1 VLTNL
6 RLAQIYA
13 VFRLELKKTF
23 FAKRGLWIYLLAFA
37 PAALFAGHTIVQ
49 LRINRPCDMGLDT
62 NIFATVFQFFYLRLA
77 IFFGCLGIF
86 MNLFRGEVLD
96 KSLHFYFLAPIRR
109 DVLLVA
115 KFVTGLLAAILIF
128 CTSTVVQF
136 FALYWHFPSN
146 AVQDYLFR
154 NNGLSHLGAY
164 AGVTALACV
173 GYGSVFLAA
182 GILLRNPIIPAA
194 VILVWEASNSFLPA
208 VLQKLSVIYYLKS
221 LCPIEVPPQV
231 PPPFALLAV
240 NPDPISPMI
249 AIPGLL
255 ILSAIVLVL
264 ASLRIRHMEINYG
277 TET

>member
-1 VLTNL
+1 MLTNL

-13 VFRLELKKTF
+13 VMRLELKKTF
-23 FAKRGLWIYLLAFA
+23 FARRGLWIYLLAFS
-37 PAALFAGHTIVQ
+37 PVVLFAGHTIVQ
-49 LRINRPCDMGLDT
+49 LRLQRPCDFGLDT
-62 NIFATVFQFFYLRLA
+62 NIFAGVFQFFYLRLA

-109 DVLLVA
+109 DVLLLG
-115 KFVTGLLAAILIF
+115 KFLTGLLAAIVIF
-128 CTSTVVQF
+128 CSSTVIQF

-146 AVQDYLFR
+146 TLQDYLFR
-154 NNGLSHLGAY
+154 NNGLSHLVAY
-164 AGVTALACV
+164 TGVTALACV

-194 VILVWEASNSFLPA
+194 VILVWEAANAFLPA

-221 LCPIEVPPQV
+221 LCPIEVPPNV
-231 PPPFALLAV
+231 PPPFALLVV
-240 NPDPISPMI
+240 NPDPVSAIV

-255 ILSAIVLVL
+255 LLSLAVLLL
-264 ASLRIRHMEINYG
+264 ASLRILRMEISYG
-277 TET
+277 TQ

>member
-1 VLTNL
+1 MLTNL

-23 FAKRGLWIYLLAFA
+23 FAKRGLWIYLLAFG
-37 PAALFAGHTIVQ
+37 PAILFAGHTIVQ
-49 LRINRPCDMGLDT
+49 LKSHRPCDMGLDT

-77 IFFGCLGIF
+77 VFFGCLGIF

-109 DVLLVA
+109 DVLLTG
-115 KFVTGLLAAILIF
+115 KFLTGLFAAIVVF
-128 CTSTVVQF
+128 CTSTAVQF
-136 FALYWHFPSN
+136 FALYAHFPSN

-154 NNGLSHLGAY
+154 NNGLTHLISY
-164 AGVTALACV
+164 VGVTALACV

-182 GILLRNPIIPAA
+182 GILLKNPIIPAA

-221 LCPIEVPPQV
+221 LCPIEVPP
-231 PPPFALLAV
+231 
-240 NPDPISPMI
+240 
-249 AIPGLL
+249 
-255 ILSAIVLVL
+255 
-264 ASLRIRHMEINYG
+264 
-277 TET
+277 

>member
-1 VLTNL
+1 MLTNL

-13 VFRLELKKTF
+13 VMRLELKKTF
-23 FAKRGLWIYLLAFA
+23 FARRGLWIYLLAFS
-37 PAALFAGHTIVQ
+37 PVVLFAGHTIMQ
-49 LRINRPCDMGLDT
+49 LRLQRPCDFGMDT
-62 NIFATVFQFFYLRLA
+62 NIFAGVFQFFYLRLA

-109 DVLLVA
+109 DVLLLG
-115 KFVTGLLAAILIF
+115 KFLTGLLAAILIF
-128 CTSTVVQF
+128 CSSTVIQF

-146 AVQDYLFR
+146 TLQDYLFR
-154 NNGLSHLGAY
+154 NNGLSHLIAY
-164 AGVTALACV
+164 TGVTALACV

-194 VILVWEASNSFLPA
+194 VILVWEAANAFLPA

-221 LCPIEVPPQV
+221 LCPIEVPPNV
-231 PPPFALLAV
+231 PPPFALLVV
-240 NPDPISPMI
+240 NPDPVSAIV

-255 ILSAIVLVL
+255 LLSLVVLVL
-264 ASLRIRHMEINYG
+264 ASFRIRRMEISYG
-277 TET
+277 TQ